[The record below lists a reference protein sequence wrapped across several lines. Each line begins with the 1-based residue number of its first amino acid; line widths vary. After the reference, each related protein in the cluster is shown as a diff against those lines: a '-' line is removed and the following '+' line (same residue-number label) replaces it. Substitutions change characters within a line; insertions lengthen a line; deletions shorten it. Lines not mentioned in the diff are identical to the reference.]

1 MLENYELTF
10 LLNYAVTSSDESPV
24 FRLDVDVTGKP
35 PYYSAA
41 LSALRRKVGADVLP
55 VEEVNTELIDGYV
68 CSLFSSG
75 VSKNSVSSYLRA
87 IRSLYNKQVK
97 LSALPRTDA
106 FSCATDLIDR
116 AASARIRTARP
127 SLPRQRSDARF
138 WRVVRNSRFADRDA
152 IRSLVSTVA
161 ADAEVFM
168 PDAVLYR
175 RNRAGKLKKT
185 PDRLLRPLLFVRLSS
200 AEADSLQRLMG
211 YGATIFFTRNGN
223 RKSYSAISN
232 REMANFSLAVGTGL
246 GELQEWTDHRSFV
259 KGQRIRVVGH
269 PLFDGLV
276 GEIDADSP
284 ADELNVKVVLRGG
297 GLVFVTDKIHRSQME
312 VIE

>member
-1 MLENYELTF
+1 M
-10 LLNYAVTSSDESPV
+10 TSSDESPV

-68 CSLFSSG
+68 RSLFSSG

-87 IRSLYNKQVK
+87 IRSLYNKQMK

-106 FSCATDLIDR
+106 FSCATDLIDC
-116 AASARIRTARP
+116 AASARVNKAR
-127 SLPRQRSDARF
+127 SVLPRQRSDARF

-152 IRSLVSTVA
+152 IRSLVASV
-161 ADAEVFM
+161 ADADVFM

-185 PDRLLRPLLFVRLSS
+185 PDRLLRPLLFVRLSA

-232 REMANFSLAVGTGL
+232 REMANFSLAVGSGL
-246 GELQEWTDHRSFV
+246 GELEECTDHRAFA

>member
-1 MLENYELTF
+1 MPENYELTF

-68 CSLFSSG
+68 RSLFSAG

-87 IRSLYNKQVK
+87 IRSLYNKQMK

-116 AASARIRTARP
+116 AASARVRTAR
-127 SLPRQRSDARF
+127 STLPRQRSDARF
-138 WRVVRNSRFADRDA
+138 WRVVRNTRFADRNA
-152 IRSLVSTVA
+152 IRTLVASVA
-161 ADAEVFM
+161 ADADVFM

-175 RNRAGKLKKT
+175 RNRAGKLKKD
-185 PDRLLRPLLFVRLSS
+185 PRPPSPPSAVR
-200 AEADSLQRLMG
+200 APIG
-211 YGATIFFTRNGN
+211 
-223 RKSYSAISN
+223 
-232 REMANFSLAVGTGL
+232 
-246 GELQEWTDHRSFV
+246 
-259 KGQRIRVVGH
+259 
-269 PLFDGLV
+269 
-276 GEIDADSP
+276 
-284 ADELNVKVVLRGG
+284 LRGRPFAAPN
-297 GLVFVTDKIHRSQME
+297 GLWGHYIFHSERQPQIIFGHFQPRDGQFLARGRHRPRRA
-312 VIE
+312 

>member
-1 MLENYELTF
+1 M
-10 LLNYAVTSSDESPV
+10 TSSDESPV

-55 VEEVNTELIDGYV
+55 AEEVNTELIDGYV
-68 CSLFSSG
+68 RSLFSAG

-87 IRSLYNKQVK
+87 IRSLYNKQMK
-97 LSALPRTDA
+97 LSALPRADA
-106 FSCATDLIDR
+106 FSGTAALIDR
-116 AASARIRTARP
+116 AALASAAAVRTA
-127 SLPRQRSDARF
+127 LPRQRSDARF

-152 IRSLVSTVA
+152 IRALVATIA

-168 PDAVLYR
+168 PDAVLWR
-175 RNRAGKLKKT
+175 RNRDGKLKKT
-185 PDRLLRPLLFVRLSS
+185 PDRLLRPLLFVRLS
-200 AEADSLQRLMG
+200 ATEADSLQRLMG

-232 REMANFSLAVGTGL
+232 REMANFSLAVGSGL
-246 GELQEWTDHRSFV
+246 GELQEWTDYRSFL

-312 VIE
+312 VME